1 MDPLSLIHFILQL
14 NYEKLWVLYTLPM
27 TISLVLVL
35 TVTSMRRLRKMCK
48 VLSSKRGRVC
58 LVVLITLINILAKIA
73 TIVILTVL
81 LAKPYVYYER
91 EIVISREMKTRYF
104 SEEIMVIMLI
114 DFSHSM
120 KESINGRT
128 KLDLAKEVALKVLEE
143 LTDMDKFHIVF
154 FAEELIISSLENTSR
169 EYSKIFIKSINE
181 TRNYTTIA
189 KALSYAIS
197 LYEIIEE
204 PISII
209 IISDGADNS
218 NVNPIEVAVEASKR
232 GIPVFTIFV
241 GGKRHRNP
249 QLLRSIARV
258 TNSTFLDITKLH
270 EDSLENV
277 IRRFVEDVKYETLS
291 RRIDMRIRV
300 PVRDYKT
307 PMEILLKYLLIFLL
321 VMLLSGV

>member
-14 NYEKLWVLYTLPM
+14 NYERLWVLYTLPM

-154 FAEELIISSLENTSR
+154 FAEELIVSPLENTSR

-197 LYEIIEE
+197 LYEI
-204 PISII
+204 
-209 IISDGADNS
+209 
-218 NVNPIEVAVEASKR
+218 
-232 GIPVFTIFV
+232 
-241 GGKRHRNP
+241 
-249 QLLRSIARV
+249 
-258 TNSTFLDITKLH
+258 
-270 EDSLENV
+270 
-277 IRRFVEDVKYETLS
+277 
-291 RRIDMRIRV
+291 
-300 PVRDYKT
+300 
-307 PMEILLKYLLIFLL
+307 
-321 VMLLSGV
+321 